1 MAFLFYRQD
10 FKILVLIQ
18 FLLLSRYLAICHP
31 FLVQQDAIEVS
42 FRGKRTRSRRVIG
55 HFPPSRK
62 RLYKYTI
69 IVLIGAVASNI
80 STFWEFTTY
89 LDHETNQRKIKV
101 ASLRLDENYVTYF
114 KTGFEGIV
122 LVVVPFV
129 VMVCLNARII
139 YTLRQRGKIRNI
151 IANIN
156 SQMRAKNEMNLAT
169 ILVTMDLVFLV
180 CNLGKVIV
188 NIWEIYHIGEL
199 TDCMRLEVPYKVNL
213 IPFLRIVTNLYYCLK
228 VIHNIYNHKFIRNNF

>member
-1 MAFLFYRQD
+1 M
-10 FKILVLIQ
+10 
-18 FLLLSRYLAICHP
+18 
-31 FLVQQDAIEVS
+31 
-42 FRGKRTRSRRVIG
+42 IG

-69 IVLIGAVASNI
+69 TVLIAAVASNI

-89 LDHETNQRKIKV
+89 LDNENNQRKIKV
-101 ASLRLDENYVTYF
+101 APLRLNENYVTYF
-114 KTGFEGIV
+114 KSGFEGIV
-122 LVVVPFV
+122 LVIVPFV

-139 YTLRQRGKIRNI
+139 YTLRQRGRIRNI

-169 ILVTMDLVFLV
+169 ILVAMDLVFLV
-180 CNLGKVIV
+180 CNVGKVIV

-199 TDCMRLEVPYKVNL
+199 RDCMRLEVPYQVNSIHL
-213 IPFLRIVTNLYYCLK
+213 LRIVTNLYYLRILISI
-228 VIHNIYNHKFIRNNF
+228 VYITINSLRINF